1 MIINKVRLQHFCK
14 FTEFETELNND
25 LALISG
31 KNETGKST
39 IRNFIMWVLTDKF
52 PDGSSAADIRPHDAD
67 GVDKDFLEV
76 GGDMWVTCGAGKQ
89 YKLTKIQ
96 KQKWVKHTG
105 SIEATYEGNVNE
117 FAINDIPKKQK
128 EFNEFLAQNIGNGNV
143 LNFGMNPQAFL
154 GLAAKKRREIL
165 LTFEQDFSDADVIKK
180 NPDLAPVLPL
190 LEEGTPDEL
199 VKRCNSRIRQYN
211 DKLESIPV
219 RIDELE
225 MQKRDVD
232 ATAIRAEIK
241 ELEKVLKDK
250 ESEIESLEQDLKKSS
265 KIKEEIMELKY
276 QMSAIAMRDGGEL
289 EELKR
294 GLKAELAGTQ
304 DGLRITS
311 EKIDWYEKN
320 IESLEQRIKEGNEQG
335 QNINSGY
342 KEVKAEVFDEDAVT
356 CKYCGQKLPKKTVE
370 LRRKNFERDKNA
382 KLSNMLEMAKSLKTN
397 ISGWEEELAK
407 YREAREGLIPVFN
420 EAKDKIHK
428 LNEQLASLPEEAEH
442 SEEWLKCNGELK
454 AKEIAS
460 QSLLEAESAIQRKRE
475 EAQEVRDE
483 ISEKKSKLTD
493 ADINKS
499 LDYRIGSLKHEQEKF
514 AQSVADEMKVREMI
528 KAFQKAKVE
537 MLTDKIN
544 SHFKVI
550 KWRMFR
556 QLIGNADGY
565 EEVCEALVNGSNYF
579 TTLNHGNRILA
590 EVDVCEAFQGVA
602 GVNLPVFIDDAESLD
617 AERLPKLDRQLIV
630 LRRTDDEH
638 LTVK

>member
-1 MIINKVRLQHFCK
+1 MKIDKVRLQHFCK
-14 FTEFETELNND
+14 FTEFEAELND
-25 LALISG
+25 VALISG

-52 PDGSSAADIRPHDAD
+52 PDGSSATNIRPHDED

-76 GGDMWVTCGAGKQ
+76 GGDIWVTLDDGKKA
-89 YKLTKIQ
+89 KLTKIQ
-96 KQKWVKHTG
+96 KQKWVKHAGT
-105 SIEATYEGNVNE
+105 IEATYEGNVNE

-128 EFNEFLAQNIGNGNV
+128 EFNEFLTQNIGNSNV

-165 LTFEQDFSDADVIKK
+165 LTFEPDFSDGDVIKK
-180 NPDLAPVLPL
+180 HPELADVLKM

-199 VKRCNSRIRQYN
+199 VKRSNTRIRKYN
-211 DKLESIPV
+211 DQLESIPV

-225 MQKRDVD
+225 MQKRVVD
-232 ATAIRAEIK
+232 APAIREQIKTLEKNLADKEAEIQN
-241 ELEKVLKDK
+241 LEK
-250 ESEIESLEQDLKKSS
+250 DLAKSS

-276 QMSAIAMRDGGEL
+276 RMSSIAMRDGGEL

-311 EKIDWYEKN
+311 ERIEWYEQN
-320 IESLEQRIKEGNEQG
+320 IESLQKRIEDGNTQGQRI
-335 QNINSGY
+335 NSDY
-342 KEVKAEVFDEDAVT
+342 KTIKAEVFDEDAVT
-356 CKYCGQKLPKKTVE
+356 CKFCGQKLPKKTVE
-370 LRRKNFERDKNA
+370 LRRKNFERDKDS
-382 KLSNMLEMAKSLKTN
+382 KLTNMLELAKSLKAN
-397 ISGWEEELAK
+397 ISGWNEELEK
-407 YREAREGLIPVFN
+407 YQKAREELIPVFN

-428 LNEQLASLPEEAEH
+428 VTEQLNSLPEEAEH
-442 SEEWLKCNGELK
+442 SEEWLKANGELK

-460 QSLLEAESAIQRKRE
+460 QSLLEAESAIQRVKE
-475 EAQEVRDE
+475 EAQDIKDE
-483 ISEKKSKLTD
+483 ISEAKSKLTD

-499 LDYRIGSLKHEQEKF
+499 LDYRIGALKHEQEKTG
-514 AQSVADEMKVREMI
+514 QKVADEMRIRELI
-528 KAFQKAKVE
+528 KAFQRAKVE
-537 MLTDKIN
+537 MLTEKIN

-579 TTLNHGNRILA
+579 TTLNHGNKILA
-590 EVDVCEAFQGVA
+590 ETDICEAFQNVA

-630 LRRTDDEH
+630 LRRTDDAE

>member
-14 FTEFETELNND
+14 FTEFETELND
-25 LALISG
+25 VALISG

-52 PDGSSAADIRPHDAD
+52 PDGSSATNIRPHDES

-76 GGDMWVTCGAGKQ
+76 GGDIWVTLDDGKKA
-89 YKLTKIQ
+89 KLTKIQ
-96 KQKWVKHTG
+96 KQKWVKHAGT
-105 SIEATYEGNVNE
+105 IEATYEGNVNE

-128 EFNEFLAQNIGNGNV
+128 EFNEFLTQNIGNANV
-143 LNFGMNPQAFL
+143 INYGMNPQAFL

-165 LTFEQDFSDADVIKK
+165 LTFEPDFSDGDVIKK
-180 NPDLAPVLPL
+180 HPELADVLKM

-199 VKRCNSRIRQYN
+199 VKRSNTRIRKYN
-211 DKLESIPV
+211 DQLESIPV

-225 MQKRDVD
+225 MQKRVVD
-232 ATAIRAEIK
+232 APAIREQIKTLEKNLADKEAEIQN
-241 ELEKVLKDK
+241 LEK
-250 ESEIESLEQDLKKSS
+250 DLAKSS

-294 GLKAELAGTQ
+294 GLKAEL
-304 DGLRITS
+304 S
-311 EKIDWYEKN
+311 EAQNAVSSSSDKIDWYEQN
-320 IESLEQRIKEGNEQG
+320 IESLQKRIEDGNTQG
-335 QNINSGY
+335 QSINAGY

-356 CKYCGQKLPKKTVE
+356 CKFCGQKLPKKTVD
-370 LRRKNFERDKNA
+370 LRRKNFERDKEA
-382 KLSNMLEMAKSLKTN
+382 KLTNMLELAKSLKAN
-397 ISGWEEELAK
+397 ISGWNEELEK
-407 YREAREGLIPVFN
+407 YQKAREELIPVFN
-420 EAKDKIHK
+420 EAKEKIHK
-428 LNEQLASLPEEAEH
+428 VTEQLNSLPEEAEH

-475 EAQEVRDE
+475 EAQDIKDE
-483 ISEKKSKLTD
+483 ISEAKSKLTD

-499 LDYRIGSLKHEQEKF
+499 LDYRIGALKHEQETTGQK
-514 AQSVADEMKVREMI
+514 VADEMRTRELV
-528 KAFQKAKVE
+528 KAFQRAKVE
-537 MLTDKIN
+537 MLTEKIN
-544 SHFKVI
+544 SHFRVI

-579 TTLNHGNRILA
+579 TTLNHGNKILA
-590 EVDVCEAFQGVA
+590 EIDTCLAFQNVA
-602 GVNLPVFIDDAESLD
+602 NANLPVFIDDAESLD

-630 LRRTDDEH
+630 LRRTDDAE